1 MVIKLIK
8 HIVMWTVKEE
18 NRIEN
23 MQKMKRDLEALKSEI
38 KEIVEIEV
46 GIDINRSQAAY
57 DLVLYSTFKS
67 LEDLNAYQVHPKHQ
81 AVAKNAKN
89 FVTNRTV
96 VDYEV

>member
-1 MVIKLIK
+1 MIK

-81 AVAKNAKN
+81 AVAKNA
-89 FVTNRTV
+89 
-96 VDYEV
+96 

>member
-1 MVIKLIK
+1 MIK

-23 MQKMKRDLEALKSEI
+23 MQKMKRDLEALKLEI

-46 GIDINRSQAAY
+46 GIDINRSGAAY